1 MHPILA
7 NNRRLA
13 IYVGAWVPLGFLLA
27 YLLHATG
34 LPVGHAAALAA
45 PLALVL
51 AFGLLPIW
59 YTCRALSLSRNAG
72 AAMTAHAVDGV
83 FIGWIWS
90 LLARLLAFVYGWPML
105 DTAGMIAVWI
115 PGILF
120 YWLTA
125 AGYYLAIE
133 IERVQQAHG
142 LAKEAE
148 LKALKAQINPHFLYN
163 SLNSISAL
171 TSTDAA
177 RAREMCVGLADFL
190 RRTLTLGG
198 ALGEAREMVPLRE
211 ELALIHS
218 FVAVEQIRFGARLR
232 FEAQVSDEALEVL
245 VPPLLLQ
252 PLVENAVVH
261 GISGLVE
268 GGAVVL
274 RAAAR
279 EGTLVVAV
287 ENAYDPEGVRQ
298 RSGGVGLRNVRA
310 RLEAVFGPRGQMEIT
325 AAGAQYCVTL
335 VLPAEAAAYA

>member
-27 YLLHATG
+27 YLLHASG
-34 LPVGHAAALAA
+34 LTVSHAAALAA

-59 YTCRALSLSRNAG
+59 YTCRSLSLTRHAG
-72 AAMTAHAVDGV
+72 AAIGAHVVDAIIV
-83 FIGWIWS
+83 GWVWS
-90 LLARLLAFVYGWPML
+90 LVARLLAFAYGWPML
-105 DTAGMIAVWI
+105 NTAGMIAVWI

-120 YWLTA
+120 YWLAA
-125 AGYYLAIE
+125 AGYYLALE
-133 IERVQQAHG
+133 IERAQEAQG
-142 LAKEAE
+142 LAREAE
-148 LKALKAQINPHFLYN
+148 LRALKAQINPHFLYN

-171 TSTDAA
+171 TTTDAA
-177 RAREMCVGLADFL
+177 RARAMCVGLGDFL

-198 ALGEAREMVPLRE
+198 TLGEAQALVPLRE

-232 FEAQVSDEALEVL
+232 FDEQVSEEALEAR

-268 GGAVVL
+268 GGTVEL
-274 RAAAR
+274 RAAFVD
-279 EGTLVVAV
+279 GTLVV
-287 ENAYDPEGVRQ
+287 EMRNDYDPEGRRRQ
-298 RSGGVGLRNVRA
+298 SSGLGLRNVRA
-310 RLEAVFGPRGQMEIT
+310 RLEAVFGPRGQIEVS
-325 AAGAQYCVTL
+325 AAGEQFRVKLAF
-335 VLPAEAAAYA
+335 PAEVAAHA